1 MGHHREIAM
10 EILLAWSLS
19 CTQYYGAVERLYADP
34 YFQQPQ
40 YHQQRKELHEFFKS
54 KTWPECLELEA

>member
-1 MGHHREIAM
+1 M
-10 EILLAWSLS
+10 EFLLAWSLT
-19 CTQYYGAVERLYADP
+19 CVQYHDAVDRLYADP

-54 KTWPECLELEA
+54 KTGRECLEVKA